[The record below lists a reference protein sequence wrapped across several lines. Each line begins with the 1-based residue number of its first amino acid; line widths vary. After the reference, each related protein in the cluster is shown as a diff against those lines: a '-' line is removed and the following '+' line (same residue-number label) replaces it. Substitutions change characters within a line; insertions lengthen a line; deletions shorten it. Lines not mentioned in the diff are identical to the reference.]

1 MEKYRVKKGWF
12 FFEDD
17 GINFR
22 QRGKAADDEHAK
34 LMLSVFFLM
43 LPKKMR
49 DHLRSLDENDL
60 EVRELIDST
69 ERKEWKQN
77 ELN

>member
-17 GINFR
+17 GVNFR
-22 QRGKAADDEHAK
+22 QKGKAADEEHAL

-49 DHLRSLDENDL
+49 DHLRELDENDP
-60 EVRELIDST
+60 EVRELIDHT
-69 ERKEWKQN
+69 ERKQWSSHD
-77 ELN
+77 LN